1 MSEQTRELEGLP
13 AAELIAS
20 GLRDLSA
27 GVQTAEACLVACAT
41 IRLRD
46 LGLFLPEHLGLP
58 EEPELMLYK
67 TLGQEHEDPY
77 YRYNSLRQELDSFI
91 AALQA
96 RLSRAAP
103 ESPGSSAVA

>member
-1 MSEQTRELEGLP
+1 MIEPASVEGLELKLEGLP
-13 AAELIAS
+13 GAEMIAR

-46 LGLFLPEHLGLP
+46 LGLSLPENLSLS

-67 TLGQEHEDPY
+67 TLGQKHEDPY

-96 RLSRAAP
+96 RLSR
-103 ESPGSSAVA
+103 VA